1 MTLRKIVSKAVAG
14 TTGAYVGQRGE
25 IFYNSDH
32 GALSISDGVTVGGN
46 PIHIHAE
53 SVIYDHNIIPSEDN
67 TFTIGSPEY
76 RWQSIHIGPGTIFVT
91 DQTLGTDAG
100 LTVDNGVLQINGA
113 NQLQVGQLKFVDNTI
128 ESTTPDIDIEIGITA
143 STANLVLNRNT
154 VMATG
159 KTFNL
164 GSNANVIITGGSNGQ
179 SLTTDGAGN
188 LSWTT
193 VSAVAPTYGQFYS
206 TVTQTVP
213 VVNTEYKF
221 NFNSTDF
228 SNNVVLGPGGNP
240 SRIIINKIGI
250 YNIQFSA
257 QVDKAASG
265 ATTASAY
272 IWFKKNGTAIPHST
286 GFITLDQN
294 LQVVQ
299 SWNIL
304 VNVTTPGDYYEIA
317 YAANSTVF
325 SFPVIPANGV
335 VGSPASPSIIVTV
348 TPVGA

>member
-128 ESTTPDIDIEIGITA
+128 ESTTPDIDIEIGLTSSSGDLLI
-143 STANLVLNRNT
+143 NR
-154 VMATG
+154 
-159 KTFNL
+159 
-164 GSNANVIITGGSNGQ
+164 
-179 SLTTDGAGN
+179 
-188 LSWTT
+188 
-193 VSAVAPTYGQFYS
+193 
-206 TVTQTVP
+206 
-213 VVNTEYKF
+213 
-221 NFNSTDF
+221 
-228 SNNVVLGPGGNP
+228 NVVLADTKTLTYQHAVGYQDGNQNPIEVLDQTKQVHTFADGTWKLNDGVDGKVLYLVMLSGGSAEDIYIRVSHLRKIVGGQDVTVSNVLFRPFPYGGGTTFNTVTTMVFANGAWHP
-240 SRIIINKIGI
+240 S
-250 YNIQFSA
+250 Q
-257 QVDKAASG
+257 G
-265 ATTASAY
+265 ATT
-272 IWFKKNGTAIPHST
+272 T
-286 GFITLDQN
+286 G
-294 LQVVQ
+294 
-299 SWNIL
+299 
-304 VNVTTPGDYYEIA
+304 
-317 YAANSTVF
+317 
-325 SFPVIPANGV
+325 
-335 VGSPASPSIIVTV
+335 
-348 TPVGA
+348 